1 MTYPN
6 MINRFDHKGLLLY
19 DVKMTIES
27 YFDFLAENDIRIK
40 GTRIG
45 IETILGHYLA
55 GVNPELIAEWYPE
68 LSLEQIFATLTYY
81 FANREKVDDYLQES
95 EDWFDEQWR
104 QQHIDPSPVVK
115 RLRRIK
121 REQELEKA
129 ALAHE

>member
-1 MTYPN
+1 M
-6 MINRFDHKGLLLY
+6 K
-19 DVKMTIES
+19 TIES
-27 YFDFLAENDIRIK
+27 YFDFLPEDDIRLK

-81 FANREKVDDYLQES
+81 FAHREQIDQHMRISDE
-95 EDWFDEQWR
+95 WFDAQWK
-104 QQHIDPSPVVK
+104 QQHADPTPVVK

-121 REQELEKA
+121 RERQ
-129 ALAHE
+129 LANAFSGHE